1 MRPFRPTSTMPF
13 GRSLR
18 AWGRAREG
26 GVAVT
31 VAVMTAVLVGV
42 MALSFDLGRMYNLST
57 ELANAADAAAL
68 AGATQLD
75 QTPGSC
81 VRAIKATV
89 NATLKNQQILSSN
102 DPGNIVHIDTTENL
116 TNRHIAFL
124 REIVKDA
131 DGNVTGNYI
140 TAADGLTVCD
150 AEAEYIQVTLDSD
163 AQGNPYRVD
172 FAFAGIVGA
181 LTNAFPEGFA
191 IAGLDTAYCGAV
203 PIMMCEFRNMPGVP
217 PLTYANL
224 NANPEAFRGLGIYL
238 KSGGN
243 SVQWGPGNFGFLS
256 SIDSLGN
263 AATGTNDL
271 RDAIGMV
278 NPPFACLGKNENTT
292 EPGASS
298 GARQGFNTRFDI
310 YQGGSVDRG
319 SDEWQPAVNTIKG
332 QVRTNNSCG
341 DSAWG
346 NPAHAYTGPG
356 SLTVPVP
363 AAQRSQT
370 AMPFPMDNCAYAVTG
385 GACNGSSNSKRLG
398 LTNDFSPNPYWDIET
413 YLAVN
418 HPDLP
423 VATTFE
429 AALRAD
435 GDFAGANP
443 GLLANDPITRYD
455 VYKWELGYPGSPGS
469 LGATPHLPNNIGIVG
484 TPIPA
489 NPSTPQGAEYGG
501 PQCYNGALDAPGLV
515 PAMDRRVIEVL
526 MVNCDPNDG
535 GYQIRGR
542 TPGIDGTGFMSV
554 FLLTPWKDN
563 GSDHEMYVEVIG
575 PVTKD
580 PNLEVVPAKNI
591 VQLYE

>member
-1 MRPFRPTSTMPF
+1 MRPFRPTGTLPL

-31 VAVMTAVLVGV
+31 VAVMIAVLVGV

-102 DPGNIVHIDTTENL
+102 DPDNIVHIDTAENL
-116 TNRHIAFL
+116 TNRHITFL
-124 REIVKDA
+124 RDIVKDA
-131 DGNVTGNYI
+131 DGNVTGDYI

-203 PIMMCEFRNMPGVP
+203 PIMMCEFRNIPGVP
-217 PLTYANL
+217 ELTYDNL
-224 NANPEAFRGLGIYL
+224 KNSPETYRGLGIYL

-243 SVQWGPGNFGFLS
+243 SVQWGSGNFGFLS

-263 AATGTNDL
+263 SVNGANVL

-278 NPPFACLGKNENTT
+278 NPPFACLGKKGNTT
-292 EPGASS
+292 EPGANT

-310 YQGGSVDRG
+310 YQGGSVDR
-319 SDEWQPAVNTIKG
+319 SSEEWQPAANTIKG
-332 QVRTNNSCG
+332 QVRSSNGCG
-341 DSAWG
+341 DSAWS
-346 NPAHAYTGPG
+346 NPAHPYTGPAMT
-356 SLTVPVP
+356 S
-363 AAQRSQT
+363 AQKALIE
-370 AMPFPMDNCAYAVTG
+370 AMPFPMDNCAYGG
-385 GACNGSSNSKRLG
+385 GACDGSSNSRRLG
-398 LTNDFSPNPYWDIET
+398 LSNSFTPPYWDIQT
-413 YLAVN
+413 YMAVN
-418 HPDLP
+418 HKSDFADT
-423 VATTFE
+423 ATAM
-429 AALRAD
+429 AALHTD
-435 GDFAGANP
+435 LGLVSGDM
-443 GLLANDPITRYD
+443 ITRYD
-455 VYKWELGYPGSPGS
+455 VYKWELGSASPGFLGSNSHLPDNINAGGSPQTVPVTAS
-469 LGATPHLPNNIGIVG
+469 V
-484 TPIPA
+484 
-489 NPSTPQGAEYGG
+489 PQTAEYGG
-501 PQCYNGALDAPGLV
+501 PQCYNGSMNGPSLV

-526 MVNCDPNDG
+526 MVNCDPDEG
-535 GYQIRGR
+535 GYQIRGK
-542 TPGIDGTGFMSV
+542 TSGVSGTGFMSV

-563 GSDHEMYVEVIG
+563 GPDHEIYVEVIG
-575 PVTKD
+575 PVTNKSAG
-580 PNLEVVPAKNI
+580 PEIVPAKNI